1 MRCPFCR
8 EDHDRVIDSRTVD
21 DGFSIRRRRQCL
33 RCGRRFRTYERPDE
47 IAIKVVKK
55 NGSREPFQRSKIR
68 AGLATACW
76 KRPISDDQIDALV
89 ADIESDIYA
98 EYEGEI
104 ESRTLGELVMA
115 YLKDFDQVAY
125 VRFAS
130 VYREFTDVS
139 DFVHELQPMLQN
151 REPRGRPG
159 DR

>member
-55 NGSREPFQRSKIR
+55 NGTREPFQRSKIR
-68 AGLATACW
+68 TGLAKACW
-76 KRPISDDQIDALV
+76 KRPVSDDQIDSLV

-104 ESRTLGELVMA
+104 ESRTLGELVMQ

-151 REPRGRPG
+151 RDTRPRSP

>member
-8 EDHDRVIDSRTVD
+8 EDHDRVIDSRAVD

-33 RCGRRFRTYERPDE
+33 RCWRRFRTYERPDE

-55 NGSREPFQRSKIR
+55 NGNREPFQRSKIR
-68 AGLATACW
+68 AGLAKACW
-76 KRPISDDQIDALV
+76 KRPVSDDRIDSLV

-98 EYEGEI
+98 DYEGEI
-104 ESRTLGELVMA
+104 ESRTLGELVME

-151 REPRGRPG
+151 RDPRPRPT

>member
-8 EDHDRVIDSRTVD
+8 VDNDRVIDSRAVD

-33 RCGRRFRTYERPDE
+33 RCGRRFSTYERPDE
-47 IAIKVVKK
+47 IAIKVIKK

-76 KRPISDDQIDALV
+76 KRPINDDEIDALV

-98 EYEGEI
+98 DYDGEI
-104 ESRTLGELVMA
+104 ESRTLGELVMS

-130 VYREFTDVS
+130 VYREFTDVN

-151 REPRGRPG
+151 RDSRPRPPGR
-159 DR
+159 